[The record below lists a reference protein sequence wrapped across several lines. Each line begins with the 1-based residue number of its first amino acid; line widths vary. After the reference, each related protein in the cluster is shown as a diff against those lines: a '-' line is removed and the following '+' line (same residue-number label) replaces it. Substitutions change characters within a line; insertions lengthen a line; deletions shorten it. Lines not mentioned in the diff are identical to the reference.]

1 MNRTN
6 IYLEE
11 SQSAALEAASRAQGI
26 SRAELVRRLISRGMG
41 EAHEADLEI
50 DLAAIN
56 ESFGVV
62 ASEGAVAPS
71 GERTDLNTLLPE
83 RGPDERARHLD
94 RVGRL

>member
-11 SQSAALEAASRAQGI
+11 SQSAALEAASRVQGI
-26 SRAELVRRLISRGMG
+26 SRAELVRRLIRRGMG
-41 EAHEADLEI
+41 EAKESDLEI

-56 ESFGVV
+56 ESFGVL
-62 ASEGAVAPS
+62 ATTATPTPTGDP
-71 GERTDLNTLLPE
+71 TDRDTLLPE

-94 RVGRL
+94 RIGRL

>member
-11 SQSAALEAASRAQGI
+11 AQSAALEAASRAQGI

-41 EAHEADLEI
+41 EAKEADLEI

-56 ESFGVV
+56 ESFGVL
-62 ASEGAVAPS
+62 AGEGTVAPP
-71 GERTDLNTLLPE
+71 GEPTDLHTLLPE

>member
-26 SRAELVRRLISRGMG
+26 SRAELVRRLIRRGMG
-41 EAHEADLEI
+41 EAKESDLEI

-56 ESFGVV
+56 ESFGIL
-62 ASEGAVAPS
+62 ASAGTASPT
-71 GERTDLNTLLPE
+71 GDPTDMDTLPE
-83 RGPDERARHLD
+83 RGLDERARHLD
-94 RVGRL
+94 RVGRP